1 MKRLNIPVNKI
12 AKEAGLS
19 PATVSRVLHH
29 RELVN
34 TETRLIVEN
43 KLKENGYD
51 IEELL
56 KNQAETSKRIITV
69 VLPSIINPFYYKI
82 LKGIESSASSHNF
95 EVIIYQSTITQSN
108 VDKFLKVV
116 NMTNT
121 RGVICLSRKLEK
133 QLADTIF
140 ERIPFIQC
148 CEYNKESVAPYVG
161 INDFAAAK
169 GAVDYII
176 NMGYRKVAF
185 LNGPILFNYAQERL
199 RGFEAALESHSI
211 TIPRTWKISLPDVAY
226 DLGYSAACQLLGAK
240 EKPDAIFCAA
250 DVFAASVLRAA
261 NRFNLTIPKDLGVV
275 GFDNIDMAS
284 ITTPG
289 LTTINQPSFQTGF
302 TAAESLFEL
311 LYSHTMPRSI
321 LLDTELIFRESI
333 VRRQT
338 HP

>member
-1 MKRLNIPVNKI
+1 MKRLNIPVNKL

-34 TETRLIVEN
+34 QKTRLIVET
-43 KLKENGYD
+43 KLKEQGYD
-51 IEELL
+51 IDELL
-56 KNQAETSKRIITV
+56 KAQSEASKRIITV
-69 VLPSIINPFYYKI
+69 VVPSIVNPFYYKI

-95 EVIIYQSTITQSN
+95 EVVIYQSTITQSN

-121 RGVICLSRKLEK
+121 RGVISLSRKMEK
-133 QLADTIF
+133 ELADSIF
-140 ERIPFIQC
+140 EQIPIIQC
-148 CEYNKESVAPYVG
+148 CEYNKDSVAPYVG

-169 GAVDYII
+169 GAVDYIV
-176 NMGYRKVAF
+176 NMGYKKVAF
-185 LNGPILFNYAQERL
+185 INGPMTFSYAQERL
-199 RGFEAALESHSI
+199 RGFEAALEEHSI

-226 DLGYSAACQLLGAK
+226 DLGYSAACQILGATD
-240 EKPDAIFCAA
+240 KPDAIFCAA
-250 DVFAASVLRAA
+250 DVFASSVLKAA
-261 NRFNLTIPKDLGVV
+261 NRFDLRVPTDLGVV
-275 GFDNIDMAS
+275 GFDNIEMAS

-321 LLDTELIFRESI
+321 LLDTELISRESI
-333 VRRQT
+333 ARR
-338 HP
+338 